1 MINPSDTTAKSSNDY
16 LEHIRQKIGQGHSD
30 KAESRSAKK
39 ELGKDDFIKLMSV
52 QLKHQDP
59 MSPLKNEEMAAQ
71 LAQFSGLEQM
81 QNVNRNLEKMSG
93 AGEMR
98 DSMQA
103 ASLIGKRV
111 VTDAAKFK
119 LTEDR
124 KVDLSFE
131 LPGDIEQGKIS
142 VFDSKGAIVRDLLID
157 RMDKGKQSVKWD
169 GRNEKG
175 TFADLGE
182 YTFKISAQNKLGQK
196 VEAVTN
202 TTGIVSG
209 IEFDKGKAVLL
220 VGSERIYMDV
230 VSRIENIDAKPAAPK
245 VDATNPAATMP
256 GQLAAVDSLPK
267 VDESAGWP
275 SQMSAPEKEA
285 SKGSTKSAA
294 KEEVATEELANKPMK
309 IEEDDN
315 FSDDAAENN
324 SLGLAGAALW
334 NPALNQEKST
344 L

>member
-124 KVDLSFE
+124 KVDLNFE

-230 VSRIENIDAKPAAPK
+230 VSRIENIDAKPATPK

-256 GQLAAVDSLPK
+256 GQLAAGDALPK
-267 VDESAGWP
+267 ADESAGWP
-275 SQMSAPEKEA
+275 SQMSAPDKEA
-285 SKGSTKSAA
+285 SLESSK
-294 KEEVATEELANKPMK
+294 EVAKDSTTEELANKPMK

-315 FSDDAAENN
+315 FSDDVAENN